1 MQRDEPLLL
10 TGVVL
15 QEEEVKMATVVYL
28 VVAAVGTMFVA
39 LSLIGLQSEERKN

>member
-1 MQRDEPLLL
+1 MCGTSSGFFYL
-10 TGVVL
+10 VVL

-39 LSLIGLQSEERKN
+39 LSLIGLQSEDRKN